1 VFLLPTWVGADYMP
15 LMPKLKRV
23 GIERDFTC
31 RFGHSAN
38 MRSIPDDCKNIT
50 VSKFQGASIVVVG

>member
-50 VSKFQGASIVVVG
+50 VSI